1 MPRPSLFFIIETQ
14 ADESK
19 NMKLAYLEKVEKI
32 GPEDREFVRNEQAWL
47 AEWLK
52 ERYPSLKFGDIN
64 RFLHQMLEVSV

>member
-1 MPRPSLFFIIETQ
+1 MPRPSPLVIFEIQ

-32 GPEDREFVRNEQAWL
+32 APEDREFVRNEQAWL

-52 ERYPSLKFGDIN
+52 NRYPSLKFGDIN
-64 RFLHQMLEVSV
+64 RYLHQMLEVSV